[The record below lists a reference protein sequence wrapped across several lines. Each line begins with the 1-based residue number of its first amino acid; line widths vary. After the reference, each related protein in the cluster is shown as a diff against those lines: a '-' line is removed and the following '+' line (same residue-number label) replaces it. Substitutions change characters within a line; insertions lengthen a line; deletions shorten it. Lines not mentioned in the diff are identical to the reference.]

1 MPRLLIIDDEDALR
15 RLLRSRL
22 EVSYDITDTSDPEE
36 GIALALRL
44 KPDAILLD
52 LMMPRYSGFEVC
64 QTLSSLSF
72 TQQIPIFI
80 LSGES
85 SERYKDFCRN
95 LGAVGFFQKPFE
107 FDKLEKAIARV
118 ISGDRDSTRTQAR
131 LRIKAALRLRG
142 HDSAGVPFEFFT
154 ATENVSENG
163 FLCSCRANLKE
174 NTIVEVY
181 LESNGQHFSGKA
193 QVVRIDWPGTPR
205 QTCDFQFT
213 QKPADWIL

>member
-1 MPRLLIIDDEDALR
+1 MPRLLIIDDDDAVR

-22 EVSYDITDTSDPEE
+22 ESSYDITDTPDPEE
-36 GIALALRL
+36 GLALALRL

-107 FDKLEKAIARV
+107 FDKLQKSIARV
-118 ISGDRDSTRTQAR
+118 LSGDRDSTRTQAR
-131 LRIKAALRLRG
+131 VRIKAALRLSG
-142 HDSAGVPFEFFT
+142 HDSTGAPFEFFT
-154 ATENVSENG
+154 ATDNVYDNG
-163 FLCSCRANLKE
+163 FLCGCRASLKE
-174 NTIVEVY
+174 NSIVEVY
-181 LESNGQHFSGKA
+181 LETNGQNFSGKA
-193 QVVRIDWPGTPR
+193 QVIRIDWPGTPR

-213 QKPADWIL
+213 QRPADWIL

>member
-1 MPRLLIIDDEDALR
+1 LPRLLIIDDEDALR

-22 EVSYDITDTSDPEE
+22 EVSYDVTDTSDPEE

-52 LMMPRYSGFEVC
+52 LMMPRYSGFEIC

-72 TQQIPIFI
+72 TQQIPILI

-95 LGAVGFFQKPFE
+95 LGAIGFFQKPVD
-107 FDKLEKAIARV
+107 FDALLKALARV

-142 HDSAGVPFEFFT
+142 HDSSGAPFEFFT

>member
-22 EVSYDITDTSDPEE
+22 EVSYDVTDTSDPEE

-52 LMMPRYSGFEVC
+52 LMMPRYSGFEIC

-72 TQQIPIFI
+72 TQQIPILI

-95 LGAVGFFQKPFE
+95 LGAIGFFQKPVD
-107 FDKLEKAIARV
+107 FDALLKALARV

-142 HDSAGVPFEFFT
+142 HDSSGAPFEFFT